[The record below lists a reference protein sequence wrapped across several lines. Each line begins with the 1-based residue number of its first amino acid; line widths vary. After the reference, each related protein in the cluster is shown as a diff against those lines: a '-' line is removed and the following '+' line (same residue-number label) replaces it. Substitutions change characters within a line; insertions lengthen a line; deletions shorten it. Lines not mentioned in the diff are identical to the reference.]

1 MRYARIGVLHHG
13 ERAHA
18 AELSFFIRLTRSH
31 SRNSRPDAESFA
43 RLRDHRL
50 FVLQRESRNRSIGY
64 VEVLELIFTEWRCGT
79 GEQLKI
85 LVDVAILRRDAIH
98 SENSPSDG
106 VVALILCCAHF
117 FLRVFAH
124 LRHAHAIH
132 GELRLY
138 NGNLVVGD
146 EVENLIE
153 HGFRFPVIP
162 TDEAI
167 LFLSVVPVEIRLVN
181 VPLRVDALLG
191 GGDAFLL
198 VLALLDFRWPV
209 AVRLAENRF
218 DFLLAVEP
226 FEYALLQ
233 LSFAEC
239 QAPRD
244 EVGVL

>member
-98 SENSPSDG
+98 SQDSPSDG

-117 FLRVFAH
+117 LLRVFSH
-124 LRHAHAIH
+124 LRHAHAVH
-132 GELRLY
+132 GELRLD
-138 NGNLVVGD
+138 NGNLVIWD
-146 EVENLIE
+146 EVEHLVE
-153 HGFRFPVIP
+153 HGLRFQVIQ
-162 TDEAI
+162 ANQAV
-167 LFLSVVPVEIRLVN
+167 LFLSVVPVEVALVYI
-181 VPLRVDALLG
+181 PLRVDALFG
-191 GGDAFLL
+191 GRNSFLL
-198 VLALLDFRWPV
+198 ILALLDIGGPV
-209 AVRLAENRF
+209 AVRLAENLF
-218 DFLLAVEP
+218 DILFTVET
-226 FEYALLQ
+226 FEYALLK
-233 LSFAEC
+233 LAFREC

-244 EVGVL
+244 